1 MRRGRGG
8 VSCPPSASAAR
19 TTTAPALLAGP
30 RRGPLPP
37 TAPHLLRPFP
47 AFRPCPVPP
56 LRPRRL
62 PRAAASPAAP
72 AVRRVSLG
80 AHGSS
85 AAPRHHRHRGR
96 VTSPTMAH
104 ARGTAPCRAAP
115 IGTARPPSCAAR
127 PWSSTRYITR
137 YITRYMYITDIC
149 VYCSAIKNP
158 SAPLIRNT
166 KSPPSRVP
174 RRAGARRPASR
185 RRGPREALGAVAPPE
200 PPAPPRAARSTV
212 AAASRGPP
220 TRVNVNGP
228 RNESI
233 AGAPSRAPSARAQR
247 GRRACGDSARRRRP
261 RRAGT
266 RPVSAAGAERVACG
280 VLSPPPSP
288 ARAPGSLRSAC
299 LRRMKFE
306 SPGRSDSCLA
316 SSVRTQKPDTVSP
329 AACRA
334 RCVCV
339 RLARTT
345 SVHAVS
351 VYAHG
356 RARLGVRTAP
366 AHAMPA
372 PAACRARRVCV
383 SCCPAGMA
391 PRLHRERSGL
401 HPSVPSCPWHG
412 ATAGSL
418 PRPISWCALCYRDP
432 PAAPPPRRPAGPARP
447 GLYSYRSVSR
457 RLLRSHH
464 HLVGPCSHHCS
475 HHRRHR

>member
-1 MRRGRGG
+1 M
-8 VSCPPSASAAR
+8 S
-19 TTTAPALLAGP
+19 
-30 RRGPLPP
+30 
-37 TAPHLLRPFP
+37 
-47 AFRPCPVPP
+47 
-56 LRPRRL
+56 
-62 PRAAASPAAP
+62 RAAQ
-72 AVRRVSLG
+72 
-80 AHGSS
+80 
-85 AAPRHHRHRGR
+85 
-96 VTSPTMAH
+96 
-104 ARGTAPCRAAP
+104 ARA
-115 IGTARPPSCAAR
+115 
-127 PWSSTRYITR
+127 
-137 YITRYMYITDIC
+137 
-149 VYCSAIKNP
+149 
-158 SAPLIRNT
+158 
-166 KSPPSRVP
+166 
-174 RRAGARRPASR
+174 
-185 RRGPREALGAVAPPE
+185 
-200 PPAPPRAARSTV
+200 APPRAGEG
-212 AAASRGPP
+212 RG
-220 TRVNVNGP
+220 R
-228 RNESI
+228 
-233 AGAPSRAPSARAQR
+233 PSAQ
-247 GRRACGDSARRRRP
+247 
-261 RRAGT
+261 
-266 RPVSAAGAERVACG
+266 
-280 VLSPPPSP
+280 SPPPSP
-288 ARAPGSLRSAC
+288 PRRLAPPAVQS
-299 LRRMKFE
+299 RRRRGALPLGLTLTGPE
-306 SPGRSDSCLA
+306 TNQSRGRRPPG
-316 SSVRTQKPDTVSP
+316 
-329 AACRA
+329 
-334 RCVCV
+334 